1 MATVCSLD
9 RVNCQHAHR
18 IGQLAFTNGHRGFL
32 CTRSRDEQRF
42 DARPFAARTEQ
53 RQSARSN
60 QPIFAS
66 AQQWRYQCVG
76 IGWVG
81 QVAAMDEL
89 ETALERLASRS
100 EYLASQVEK
109 LARFN
114 GNLRREVTESLRE
127 IDDLIAEQTNA

>member
-1 MATVCSLD
+1 
-9 RVNCQHAHR
+9 
-18 IGQLAFTNGHRGFL
+18 
-32 CTRSRDEQRF
+32 
-42 DARPFAARTEQ
+42 
-53 RQSARSN
+53 
-60 QPIFAS
+60 
-66 AQQWRYQCVG
+66 
-76 IGWVG
+76 
-81 QVAAMDEL
+81 MDEL